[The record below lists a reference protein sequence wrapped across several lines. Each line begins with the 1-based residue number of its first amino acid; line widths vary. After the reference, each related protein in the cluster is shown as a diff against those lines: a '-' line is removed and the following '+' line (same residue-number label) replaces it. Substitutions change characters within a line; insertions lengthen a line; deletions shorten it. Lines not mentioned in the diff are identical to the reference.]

1 MATINGTVGNDVI
14 AGTTL
19 DDVIDGGA
27 GNDRINGGAGNDV
40 IYGGLGTDTLT
51 GDAGSDTLYGGD
63 GNDGFFGGGN
73 DDAIYGEN
81 GDDVMYGDAGNDV
94 MYGGAGNDTLNGGT
108 GNDTLSGGAGVNT
121 INGGAGLDTVVLE
134 LASSNLTAA
143 IRADLATLKNFM
155 DSQLAAAGSTAAL
168 STQTAGAALQ
178 LSALGVTLS
187 NIETV
192 KVLVDGVDTPIT
204 SLINRAPVAD
214 AVVSIA
220 TNEDQAFSGV
230 IAATDPDGDTL
241 AFAHH
246 AGPSHGALVVDAVT
260 GAYTYTPGQNFNGS
274 DAFSVTVTDTHGVA
288 VVQTVQVGVAAVND
302 APVAAASVVL
312 ATSEDTAARGQ
323 VVASD
328 VDGDALAYTV
338 VTGPAHG
345 ALVVDV
351 ATGAYTYTP
360 GSNYSGADSFQV
372 AFADGNG
379 ASAMQTVEVGVAA
392 VNDAPVAAVTA
403 VLATSEDT
411 AVHGQAVASDVDGD
425 VLGYTVATG
434 PAHGALVVDAATGA
448 YTYTPGL
455 NYSGPDSF
463 QVQVADGNGGSA
475 MQTVEVG
482 VAALADAP
490 VLTTVNQ
497 RIALAGGLLIGT
509 NNGETLVGA
518 AGISHILGGAGNDT
532 IVAGQ
537 GSVVTALLGISAV
550 LQDRDGSE
558 HLTVNVSGMLPGSSL
573 SAGHVN
579 ADGSWSLSAADL
591 DGLRITASTLA
602 DLTLHVTA
610 TSTEAAGGS
619 SSTSRDLTITFD
631 HAAAPSIIEGGSG
644 SDIITG
650 SSGDDTIY
658 GGTMSTSKTSLPSI
672 ATEKDNDVLH
682 GGDGNDR
689 MYGQKGNDTLYGE
702 GGNDYLSGGKGDDQ
716 LYGGTGQNTIKGD
729 SGNDVIYAQGG
740 DDTISGGTG
749 FDTLDFS
756 QSNRGIA
763 IDVSKGTALG
773 FNTASFTSIEK
784 IVGSSFADDFKG
796 SSGADLFA
804 GGAGDDVVRG
814 LGGADTLSG
823 GAGNDTFVYM
833 QKDAGGVDHITDF
846 AMGDRLDLHD
856 FLKSAKY
863 SSIDDVVRV
872 QDGAAGSTVSVKTST
887 GFVDLVVLDGV
898 HGTSGHDLL
907 SHGMIL
913 A

>member
-1 MATINGTVGNDVI
+1 MATISGTAGNDVI
-14 AGTTL
+14 TGTTT
-19 DDVIDGGA
+19 DDAIDGGA

-40 IYGGLGTDTLT
+40 VYGGLGTDTLT
-51 GDAGSDTLYGGD
+51 GDAGNDTLYGGD

-94 MYGGAGNDTLNGGT
+94 MQGGAGNDTLIGGT
-108 GNDTLSGGAGVNT
+108 GNDILSGGAGVNT

-134 LASSNLTAA
+134 LAASDLTTAM
-143 IRADLATLKNFM
+143 RADLATLKDFM

-187 NIETV
+187 NIEAV
-192 KVLVDGVDTPIT
+192 KVLVDGVETPIT
-204 SLINRAPVAD
+204 SLINRTPVAD

-220 TNEDQAFSGV
+220 TNEDQALSGV
-230 IAATDPDGDTL
+230 IAATDPDGDAL
-241 AFAHH
+241 AFTVAT
-246 AGPSHGALVVDAVT
+246 GPVHGALVMDAMT
-260 GAYTYTPGQNFNGS
+260 GAYTYTPNADYSGN
-274 DAFSVTVTDTHGVA
+274 DAFT
-288 VVQTVQVGVAAVND
+288 
-302 APVAAASVVL
+302 
-312 ATSEDTAARGQ
+312 
-323 VVASD
+323 
-328 VDGDALAYTV
+328 
-338 VTGPAHG
+338 
-345 ALVVDV
+345 
-351 ATGAYTYTP
+351 
-360 GSNYSGADSFQV
+360 
-372 AFADGNG
+372 
-379 ASAMQTVEVGVAA
+379 
-392 VNDAPVAAVTA
+392 
-403 VLATSEDT
+403 
-411 AVHGQAVASDVDGD
+411 
-425 VLGYTVATG
+425 
-434 PAHGALVVDAATGA
+434 
-448 YTYTPGL
+448 
-455 NYSGPDSF
+455 
-463 QVQVADGNGGSA
+463 VQVADGSGA
-475 MQTVEVG
+475 
-482 VAALADAP
+482 VATQNVAVAVRAVADAP
-490 VLTTVNQ
+490 NLSTVDQ
-497 RIALAGGLLIGT
+497 TIAVSGGRLMGT
-509 NNGETLVGA
+509 NTGETLVAA

-532 IVAGQ
+532 IVAGR
-537 GSVVTALLGISAV
+537 GLFVTAPLGIAAA

-558 HLTVNVSGMLPGSSL
+558 TLSINITGMSPGSSL
-573 SAGHVN
+573 SAGIAN
-579 ADGSWSLSAADL
+579 ADGSWSLSSADL
-591 DGLRITASTLA
+591 VGLQITASTLT
-602 DLTLHVTA
+602 DLALHVTA
-610 TSTEAAGGS
+610 TSTEAAGAS
-619 SSTSRDLTITFD
+619 SSISQNLTITFD

-644 SDIITG
+644 SDMIMG
-650 SSGDDTIY
+650 GGADDTIY
-658 GGTMSTSKTSLPSI
+658 GGSLFKSKISLPSI
-672 ATEKDNDVLH
+672 SSEKDNDVLH

-729 SGNDVIYAQGG
+729 SGNDVIFAQGG

-756 QSNRGIA
+756 LSNRGIA

-796 SSGADLFA
+796 SSGADSFV
-804 GGAGDDVVRG
+804 GGAGADVVRG
-814 LGGADTLSG
+814 LGGADMLSG

-872 QDGAAGSTVSVKTST
+872 KDGAAGSTVSVKTST

-898 HGTSGHDLL
+898 HGTSGNDLL

>member
-14 AGTTL
+14 TGTTAA
-19 DDVIDGGA
+19 DVIDGGA

-51 GDAGSDTLYGGD
+51 GDAGNDTLYGGD

-73 DDAIYGEN
+73 DDTMYGEN

-94 MYGGAGNDTLNGGT
+94 VSGGAGNDTLYGGT
-108 GNDTLSGGAGVNT
+108 GNDVLAGGAGVNK
-121 INGGAGLDTVVLE
+121 IDGGSGLDTVVIE
-134 LASSNLTAA
+134 LASSGLTAA
-143 IRADLATLKNFM
+143 MRADLATLKAFM

-168 STQTAGAALQ
+168 STQTAGATLQ
-178 LSALGVTLS
+178 LFALGVTLS
-187 NIETV
+187 NIEIV
-192 KVLVDGVDTPIT
+192 KVLVDGVETPIT
-204 SLINRAPVAD
+204 SLINRAPLAD
-214 AVVSIA
+214 AVMA
-220 TNEDQAFSGV
+220 LAAHEDQAVFGV

-241 AFAHH
+241 AFATQT
-246 AGPSHGALVVDAVT
+246 GPSHGSLAVDAAT
-260 GAYTYTPGQNFNGS
+260 GAYTYTPGANFNGS
-274 DAFSVTVTDTHGVA
+274 DSFSVTVTDTYGVS

-302 APVAAASVVL
+302 APVAAAS
-312 ATSEDTAARGQ
+312 
-323 VVASD
+323 
-328 VDGDALAYTV
+328 
-338 VTGPAHG
+338 
-345 ALVVDV
+345 
-351 ATGAYTYTP
+351 
-360 GSNYSGADSFQV
+360 
-372 AFADGNG
+372 
-379 ASAMQTVEVGVAA
+379 
-392 VNDAPVAAVTA
+392 A

-411 AVHGQAVASDVDGD
+411 AVHGQVVATDVDGD
-425 VLGYTVATG
+425 VLGYAVATG
-434 PAHGALVVDAATGA
+434 PAHGALAVDAATGA
-448 YTYTPGL
+448 YTYTPGA
-455 NYSGPDSF
+455 NFSGADSF
-463 QVQVADGNGGSA
+463 QVTIADGNGGTA
-475 MQTVEVG
+475 VQTVQVG
-482 VAALADAP
+482 VAAVADAP
-490 VLTTVNQ
+490 TLTTVNQ
-497 RIALAGGLLIGT
+497 TIALAGGRLMGT
-509 NNGETLVGA
+509 NTGETLVAA
-518 AGISHILGGAGNDT
+518 AGVSHILGGAGNDT
-532 IVAGQ
+532 IVAGN
-537 GSVVTALLGISAV
+537 GSFVTAPLGISAA

-558 HLTVNVSGMLPGSSL
+558 NLSISITGMSPGSSL
-573 SAGHVN
+573 SAGIAN
-579 ADGSWSLSAADL
+579 ADGSWSLLSADL
-591 DGLRITASTLA
+591 VGLRITASTLT
-602 DLTLHVTA
+602 DLALHVTA
-610 TSTEAAGGS
+610 TSTEAAGAS
-619 SSTSRDLTITFD
+619 SSVSQNLTITFD
-631 HAAAPSIIEGGSG
+631 HTAAPSIIEGGSG
-644 SDIITG
+644 SDMIMG
-650 SSGDDTIY
+650 GGADDTIY
-658 GGTMSTSKTSLPSI
+658 GGSLSKSKISLPSI
-672 ATEKDNDVLH
+672 SSEKDNDVLH

-689 MYGQKGNDTLYGE
+689 IYGQKGNDTLYGD
-702 GGNDYLSGGKGDDQ
+702 GGNDYLSGGKDDDQ
-716 LYGGTGQNTIKGD
+716 LYGGTGQNTIEGD

-796 SSGADLFA
+796 SSGADMFV

-856 FLKSAKY
+856 FLKSARY

-887 GFVDLVVLDGV
+887 GFVDVVVLDGV